1 MNRKIIIKTDD
12 FNSEIYLF
20 LKEVGA
26 GSPVDWNNEA
36 LDRVKDAVIQAF
48 GKMGV
53 TLQID
58 DQLQPPM
65 SKSMLGRVDTSLK
78 GSR

>member
-26 GSPVDWNNEA
+26 GLPVDWNNEA

-53 TLQID
+53 TLQIN

-65 SKSMLGRVDTSLK
+65 SKRCVGGIRLTK
-78 GSR
+78 